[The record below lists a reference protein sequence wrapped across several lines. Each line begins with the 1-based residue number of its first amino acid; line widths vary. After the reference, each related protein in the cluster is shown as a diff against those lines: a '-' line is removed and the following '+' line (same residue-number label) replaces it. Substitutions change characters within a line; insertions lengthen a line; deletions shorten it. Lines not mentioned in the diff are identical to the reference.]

1 MPLPWA
7 TVPLVLA
14 SAGPVLRYDV
24 VYLGSRVGSIEA
36 QSVETEDGWV
46 TTAEARSARW
56 YRPIYDLHDR
66 IRTTWSTEGTV
77 QTQSIL
83 REGRYHHDL
92 EQRFGA
98 DGVVVEN
105 RKRQGRQWHTWT
117 DHLDPHPGT
126 FDPVAAV
133 LLVARRIGA
142 QQALAVPVLSGREVR
157 ALRAVRRGTHTET
170 HPVLGDVELHEVDLT
185 TEHRDEISR
194 PGTFV
199 VWVRDGETPT
209 LVRGLLRTPVGKV
222 RVELVAQE
230 APDG

>member
-46 TTAEARSARW
+46 TTTEARSARW

-66 IRTTWSTEGTV
+66 IRTTWSTGGTV
-77 QTQSIL
+77 QT
-83 REGRYHHDL
+83 R
-92 EQRFGA
+92 RFCRRVATTTISSNALA

-105 RKRQGRQWHTWT
+105 RKKQ
-117 DHLDPHPGT
+117 PAVAPGPT
-126 FDPVAAV
+126 TSTPILGLLDPVAAV
-133 LLVARRIGA
+133 LLVARRIGRSSA
-142 QQALAVPVLSGREVR
+142 APAERARGASLGGSPWTHRNHRCWGRASWTSPQHRTRSARNLRRLVDR
-157 ALRAVRRGTHTET
+157 A
-170 HPVLGDVELHEVDLT
+170 P
-185 TEHRDEISR
+185 
-194 PGTFV
+194 P
-199 VWVRDGETPT
+199 
-209 LVRGLLRTPVGKV
+209 VRGLQPRGRV